1 MSEAWYVLII
11 VAAALCVFL
20 VLRARRSAE
29 KTRRDNLVE
38 SSTDS
43 RDYVQE
49 RETNRMSNMSE
60 SDQAWQA
67 ASLKRNSDNQA
78 REQSTAKKP

>member
-1 MSEAWYVLII
+1 MSETWYVLII
-11 VAAALCVFL
+11 VAAALGVFL

-29 KTRRDNLVE
+29 QTHRDNLTE
-38 SSTDS
+38 SGTDT
-43 RDYVQE
+43 RDYAQE
-49 RETNRMSNMSE
+49 RETNRMNNMSE

-78 REQSTAKKP
+78 RQQSTAKKP

>member
-1 MSEAWYVLII
+1 MSETWYVLIV
-11 VAAALCVFL
+11 VAAVVAVVL
-20 VLRARRSAE
+20 VLRARRSTE
-29 KTRRDNLVE
+29 QTRRDNLAE
-38 SSTDS
+38 SGADT
-43 RDYVQE
+43 RDYAQE

-60 SDQAWQA
+60 SDLAWQA

>member
-1 MSEAWYVLII
+1 MSETWYVLII
-11 VAAALCVFL
+11 VAAALGVFL

-29 KTRRDNLVE
+29 QTHRDNLAE
-38 SSTDS
+38 SGTDS
-43 RDYVQE
+43 RDYAQE
-49 RETNRMSNMSE
+49 RETNRMNNMSE

-78 REQSTAKKP
+78 RQQSTAKKP